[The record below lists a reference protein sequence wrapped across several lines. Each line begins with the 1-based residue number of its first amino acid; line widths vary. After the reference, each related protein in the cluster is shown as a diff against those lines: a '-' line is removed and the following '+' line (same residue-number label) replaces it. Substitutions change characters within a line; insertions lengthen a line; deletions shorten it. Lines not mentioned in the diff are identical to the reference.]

1 MLGLAMVSGDERR
14 QHQRRTLPFGRSAV
28 LEAGGRDHIVTVI
41 DLSRGG
47 AYLGTRLEVGRE
59 DELWL
64 KLLLPSARSHM
75 RLPCR
80 LVRRIP
86 ASPAG
91 ERLPGLAVEFG
102 DLDGDVRQK
111 LHEFVLAGGF
121 GSRAISSR

>member
-1 MLGLAMVSGDERR
+1 MLGLAMVSGKERR

-28 LEAGGRDHIVTVI
+28 LAVGGRDHIVSVV

-47 AYLGTRLEVGRE
+47 AYLGTRLEIGRE

-64 KLLLPSARSHM
+64 KLLLPRASSHM

-102 DLDGDVRQK
+102 DLDDDARQK
-111 LHEFVLAGGF
+111 LQEFVLAGGS
-121 GSRAISSR
+121 GIRAIGPR